1 MKSKLCANVRV
12 KTPNQC
18 EGGFGLQSLL
28 DGEGGPQPLCMPA
41 AAEFDGC
48 RKLRRGGRNRA
59 GNFIRRRLDRSDPQ
73 GIRNGLPGWRGAFPT
88 AGECATH
95 PAGTIARRT
104 P

>member
-1 MKSKLCANVRV
+1 M
-12 KTPNQC
+12 
-18 EGGFGLQSLL
+18 QSLL

-48 RKLRRGGRNRA
+48 RKLCPGGRNRA
-59 GNFIRRRLDRSDPQ
+59 ADFIRGQFDRPDPG
-73 GIRNGLPGWRGAFPT
+73 GISNGLLGWRGAFPT
-88 AGECATH
+88 AGGCATH